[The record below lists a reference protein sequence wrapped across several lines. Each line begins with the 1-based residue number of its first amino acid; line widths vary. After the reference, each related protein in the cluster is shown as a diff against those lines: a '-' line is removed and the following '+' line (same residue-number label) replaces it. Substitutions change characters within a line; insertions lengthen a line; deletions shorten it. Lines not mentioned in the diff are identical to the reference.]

1 MLSQEKLEKL
11 ENIFNKYSQVIAVY
25 LFGSFAEGKENSYSD
40 LDLGVLLTNEYKNT
54 IKLDIL
60 ADLADQNFCNVD
72 IIILNQVGILSR
84 FEAVKHNRLIY
95 KKEGFDFSSYYSMVI
110 REFQDFRYLLKIQSS
125 YLKERLLNG

>member
-11 ENIFNKYSQVIAVY
+11 ENVFNKYSEVIAVY
-25 LFGSFAEGKENSYSD
+25 LFGSFAEDKENSYSD
-40 LDLGVLLTNEYKNT
+40 LDLGVLLDNEYKNT

-72 IIILNQVGILSR
+72 IIILNQAGILSR
-84 FEAVKHNRLIY
+84 FEAVKHNILIY
-95 KKEGFDFSSYYSMVI
+95 KKEDFEFSSYYSRVI

>member
-1 MLSQEKLEKL
+1 MLSQEKLKTL
-11 ENIFNKYSQVIAVY
+11 ENIFNKYSEVIAVY
-25 LFGSFAEGKENSYSD
+25 LFGSFAEGRDHSFSD
-40 LDLGVLLTNEYKNT
+40 LDLGVLLDYEYKNT

-72 IIILNQVGILSR
+72 IIILNQAGILSR
-84 FEAVKHNRLIY
+84 FEAVKHNKLIY
-95 KKEGFDFSSYYSMVI
+95 KKEDFDFSSYYSRVI